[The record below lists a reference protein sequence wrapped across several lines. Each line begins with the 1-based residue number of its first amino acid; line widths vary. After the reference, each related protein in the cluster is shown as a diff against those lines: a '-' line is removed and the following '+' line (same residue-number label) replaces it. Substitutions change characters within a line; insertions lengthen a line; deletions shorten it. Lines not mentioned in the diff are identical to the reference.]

1 MRKPLTAFASL
12 SPASRRGWMARVLA
26 VVLAAQAVAPTAAV
40 PAFAQEGAD
49 EVEAGAETK
58 KVEKKQSLLEEEKP
72 VEAPKAKK
80 DDDKLVKGGF
90 DYERLEA
97 AGFDE
102 KQRRVQMEKSKIR
115 KQQIETLN
123 RLIER
128 NPRDSNMPD
137 YLFRLAEAWWEETR
151 FAYLM
156 ENLEYEQKLKAF
168 DEAKLKEK
176 PVPPVENYAQS
187 ISYYEKILQ
196 QFPAYARL
204 DEVLYRLGK
213 AALQQGK
220 ALQDKVL
227 SNKGVQY
234 LNQLIQKYPTSR
246 YVPQTHLALAEHF
259 FDANNL
265 TLAKMNYERLV
276 QNFKTSPMYNYAQ
289 YKLGW
294 VYFNLREFRRTIETW
309 QSVVKDIGV
318 AKDRGVI
325 EFKDQALNDL
335 VAAYAEL
342 DRGWPEAKDYYKSV
356 EGEGKTW
363 QRLERMAG
371 LYIANDKDE
380 LAIELLT
387 HFLDNRP
394 TDVKCVDWHESIV
407 DTRKKIGN
415 FPDTE
420 AAMRK
425 FLAFVDERSSPWV
438 QAHKKSGES
447 YDKAMKMG
455 ENYLLYMSNFYHQLA
470 QKTEEQT
477 KDVAKANGF
486 YAKAAADYTEFLRR
500 YPGSPKAYIVSFYL
514 SEIYYDQLKDYAKA
528 LEGYERTIAL
538 DPGGEYVEDAA
549 LGAIYAVEE
558 LMRNTKAKY
567 NDKKQVWED
576 CPDCPPLVATIEGDT
591 KVTVTRTKEK
601 KELSDEE
608 VRQAAAPKPR
618 QELHPL
624 EKSYVAAADKYVD
637 LMVKSKD
644 KCKAGEKKFCGK
656 GKKVP
661 EIMYLGASAYY
672 DRGQYKEATDR
683 LEIVYKYDTDNK
695 VAEIAVKTI
704 IDIYA
709 RQKDWPKIEEWADL
723 MLKRKKLFVF
733 KDKDL
738 KKYVAIAMA
747 EQGRELAE
755 KKDYAGAHAK
765 YDSVI
770 RRFRADEPEL
780 AATAMFNKGAIY
792 ELEKDDKVAIETYE
806 RVVKDFPKS
815 RIAPEAKFAVGMLY
829 EAMTNFREAAEA
841 FLDMAKFRDNADAAQ
856 ALINAGAILNALQEY
871 KAAAAAYDKFITVGN
886 ALKGDDEKTVRIK
899 GLIADAEM
907 EKGRVL
913 EKLGAEGAKLAA
925 AAYNAVVA
933 RYPDRADLHTEAL
946 ARKSEQLR
954 MANAAKNRKDSI
966 KAADEAIKAFAKPTG
981 KAGRSAYYAAQ
992 AMFFRTEYDMDDFRV
1007 LSLKNVKN
1015 MKGLLPML
1023 QGKAGALKKAETNYF
1038 QVVDQASAGGGRAW
1052 AAAAA
1057 FRVGQLYFE
1066 FKEDLFNAPIPPQIA
1081 GNADLEDAY
1090 RQEIEKLAVPIEEQ
1104 SVAAL
1109 RSAIQI
1115 AHNLGVYNTWSKQ
1128 AGDLA
1133 ATVNRD
1139 EYPTVEKD
1147 PNLPK
1152 AATTVSANKS
1162 TDPATSAS
1170 FVTTVR
1176 RGKFTMSYAP
1186 KAEAKP

>member
-1 MRKPLTAFASL
+1 MRSPKQFLSLTLGRDAVVRLLTAL
-12 SPASRRGWMARVLA
+12 M
-26 VVLAAQAVAPTAAV
+26 AAQALAPAAV
-40 PAFAQEGAD
+40 AHAQAGAD

-58 KVEKKQSLLEEEKP
+58 KVEKKQSLVEEEKKA
-72 VEAPKAKK
+72 EAPKAKR
-80 DDDKLVKGGF
+80 DEDKLVKGSYSV
-90 DYERLEA
+90 DQLEA
-97 AGFDE
+97 AGFDD
-102 KQRRVQMEKSKIR
+102 KQKKVQLEKSKIR
-115 KQQIETLN
+115 QQQIETLN
-123 RLIER
+123 RLIDR
-128 NPRDSNMPD
+128 NPRDPNMPD
-137 YLFRLAEAWWEETR
+137 YLFRLAEAWWEEIH
-151 FAYLM
+151 FDYLIKR
-156 ENLEYEQKLKAF
+156 LEWSKAV
-168 DEAKLKEK
+168 DAWEK
-176 PVPPVENYAQS
+176 SQVGPKPTEPVEDYARA
-187 ISYYEKILQ
+187 IGYYEKILQ
-196 QFPAYARL
+196 QYPAYGRL

-220 ALQDKVL
+220 ALGDKVQ
-227 SNKGVQY
+227 STKGQQY
-234 LNQLIQKYPTSR
+234 LNQLVQKYPTSR
-246 YVPQTHLALAEHF
+246 YVPQAHLALAEHF

-265 TLAKMNYERLV
+265 TLAKMNYEKLV

-309 QSVVKDIGV
+309 QSVVKDIGNP
-318 AKDRGVI
+318 KDRGVI
-325 EFKDQALNDL
+325 EFKEQALGDL
-335 VAAYAEL
+335 VSAYAEL
-342 DRGWPEAKDYYKSV
+342 ERGWPEAKDYFKSV
-356 EGEGKTW
+356 EGEPKTW
-363 QRLERMAG
+363 ARLEKLAG

-380 LAIELLT
+380 LAIELLS

-407 DTRKKIGN
+407 DVRKKIGN

-425 FLAFVDERSSPWV
+425 FLAFIDERSSPWV
-438 QAHKKSGES
+438 QAHKKSGEP
-447 YDKAMKMG
+447 YDKAQKMG
-455 ENYLLYMSNFYHQLA
+455 ENYLLFMSNYYHQMA
-470 QKTEEQT
+470 QKTEDET

-500 YPGSPKAYIVSFYL
+500 YPSSSKSYIVSFYL
-514 SEIYYDQLKDYAKA
+514 AEIYYDQLKDYQKA

-558 LMRNTKAKY
+558 LMRKTKTRY
-567 NDKKQVWED
+567 NDKKGVWEE
-576 CPDCPPLVATIEGDT
+576 CADCPPLVASVEGDT

-601 KELSDEE
+601 KELTDEE
-608 VRQAAAPKPR
+608 VRAAAAPRPR

-637 LMVKSKD
+637 LMVKSKE
-644 KCKAGEKKFCGK
+644 KCQAGEKKFCNK

-661 EIMYLGASAYY
+661 EIMYLGATAYY
-672 DRGQYKEATDR
+672 ERGQYKEAVDR

-704 IDIYA
+704 IDVYA

-733 KDKDL
+733 QEKDL

-765 YDSVI
+765 YDAVI
-770 RRFRADEPEL
+770 RRFRAEEPEL

-792 ELEKDDKVAIETYE
+792 ELEKEDKVAIETYE

-829 EAMTNFREAAEA
+829 EAMTNFREAADA

-871 KAAAAAYDKFITVGN
+871 KAAAAAYDKFISVAN
-886 ALKGDDEKTVRIK
+886 ALKGDDDKTKRIK
-899 GLIADAEM
+899 GLVADAEM
-907 EKGRVL
+907 EKGHVL
-913 EKLGAEGAKLAA
+913 EKLGAEGAKAA
-925 AAYNAVVA
+925 ATAYNAVVA

-954 MANAAKNRKDSI
+954 LANAAKNRKEAI
-966 KAADEAIKAFAKPTG
+966 KAADEALKAYAKPAG
-981 KAGRSAYYAAQ
+981 KAGKAAYYAAQ

-1015 MKGLLPML
+1015 MKGLLPVL

-1066 FKEDLFNAPIPPQIA
+1066 FKEDLFNAPIPPQIQ
-1081 GNADLEDAY
+1081 GNVDLEDAY

-1152 AATTVSANKS
+1152 AASTVSANKS
-1162 TDPATSAS
+1162 TDPATSAA

-1176 RGKFTMSYAP
+1176 RGKFTVSYSP
-1186 KAEAKP
+1186 KSEAK